1 MIGLRGIGYPCSSDP
16 WARRFGDMLVP
27 ALCPGHASQLTLPS
41 TGRLPSTVSAADVT
55 RHCSRLHRY
64 YAVVQLLTRV
74 HAHRSAV
81 AFMGRS
87 DVPPDTDEVSQVP
100 TKGRLHVH
108 GVFDCA
114 RLLVRKP
121 VPRGGCCFPANCT
134 ASAPRNSTRFAAQY
148 PARGLPCERFELAL
162 AGSPRITGGRL
173 ARPYPVEDLHL
184 LSFASLSWRSQ
195 FWVKSTRSRHLAAT
209 GKVPPIHADGRKGGR
224 PSPEAW
230 IDALDALKAAL
241 VPCKTVR
248 RGTSMCEARNNA
260 PGARSSSQRAPSCSA
275 ASSRSQLLPLPIWRP
290 CGRATWPWSSR
301 GRHGRCRGRRIG

>member
-16 WARRFGDMLVP
+16 WARRFSDMLVP

-55 RHCSRLHRY
+55 RHCSRLHGY
-64 YAVVQLLTRV
+64 YAAVRLLTCV

-148 PARGLPCERFELAL
+148 PARGIPCERFELAL
-162 AGSPRITGGRL
+162 AGSPRIT
-173 ARPYPVEDLHL
+173 
-184 LSFASLSWRSQ
+184 
-195 FWVKSTRSRHLAAT
+195 
-209 GKVPPIHADGRKGGR
+209 
-224 PSPEAW
+224 
-230 IDALDALKAAL
+230 
-241 VPCKTVR
+241 
-248 RGTSMCEARNNA
+248 
-260 PGARSSSQRAPSCSA
+260 
-275 ASSRSQLLPLPIWRP
+275 
-290 CGRATWPWSSR
+290 
-301 GRHGRCRGRRIG
+301 RGRRGWLGPTP